1 MANILKLTQKNHK
14 HLCSGHV
21 PLTRQGDKTILGHGE
36 RYHAPLAF
44 RTRDNDS
51 RSTTVFITLYHDKIV
66 DKVYNLITR
75 FCYNVILKGEHIVA
89 VAMHIC
95 IYYIRK

>member
-44 RTRDNDS
+44 RNIDNDS
-51 RSTTVFITLYHDKIV
+51 RS
-66 DKVYNLITR
+66 
-75 FCYNVILKGEHIVA
+75 
-89 VAMHIC
+89 
-95 IYYIRK
+95 